1 MQIVCIFY
9 SDPRHLDGR
18 SRRWSARFWS
28 FQAPRVGGGI
38 SSPLSKSQLERIII
52 KKVTAFFLL
61 TVFVAGHGIKYDFPV
76 P

>member
-1 MQIVCIFY
+1 MQVSPFLRAD
-9 SDPRHLDGR
+9 SFSSRGR

-52 KKVTAFFLL
+52 KKVTEFFLL
-61 TVFVAGHGIKYDFPV
+61 TVFVEEHGTYYSDRT
-76 P
+76 